1 MKFSTSR
8 PKGRSLPS
16 TRAQAEGLKV
26 HPEQRFHGPFM
37 TGQRA
42 AKRVNF
48 YGYRRPDGKV
58 GVRNHVIVLPSVACS
73 VEVANAIA
81 RGVKGVISVPHQ
93 HGCAQLPFD
102 AEQTEKTLVGVGK
115 NPNVAAVLVVGL
127 GCEVLDAP
135 TIARK
140 IAESGKPVKSLVIQE
155 EGGSPKTIKAG
166 IRIARE
172 MMAFAQ
178 RLKRKKVDI
187 DSLIL
192 GVECGGS
199 DACSGL
205 SANPALGVTSDR
217 LVEEGGTIILSETT
231 ESIGAEHIL
240 ARRAVN
246 SKVRKKILEIAKR
259 TEMRALNL
267 GLDIGKA
274 NPAPGNYEG
283 GITTL
288 EEKSLG
294 CVMKGGTGR
303 IMEVLEYSEAP
314 TSKGLV
320 LMDTPGHDAESVTGL
335 IAGGTQIIAFTTGRG
350 TPLGSPIAPVIKI
363 ATNDSLY
370 SRMKENM
377 DLNAGE
383 IITGKKSVEEMGEK
397 IFSEVLRVAS
407 GKLTKSEILGH
418 REFAINRLGPSF

>member
-1 MKFSTSR
+1 M
-8 PKGRSLPS
+8 
-16 TRAQAEGLKV
+16 
-26 HPEQRFHGPFM
+26 
-37 TGQRA
+37 
-42 AKRVNF
+42 NF
-48 YGYRRPDGKV
+48 YGYKRPDGRA
-58 GVRNHVIVLPSVACS
+58 GVRNHVIILPSVACS
-73 VEVANAIA
+73 VEVGNAIA
-81 RGVKGVISVPHQ
+81 RKVEGVIAISHP
-93 HGCAQLPFD
+93 HGCAQLSFD
-102 AEQTEKTLVGVGK
+102 AEQTERTLVGVGQ

-135 TIARK
+135 GLASK

-155 EGGSPKTIKAG
+155 VGGSPKTVKEG
-166 IRIARE
+166 IRIVKE
-172 MMAFAQ
+172 MMANAS
-178 RLKRKKVDI
+178 RLKKEKVGV
-187 DSLIL
+187 DSLLL

-205 SANPALGVTSDR
+205 SANPALGVASDLFVR
-217 LVEEGGTIILSETT
+217 EGGTVILSETT

-246 SKVRKKILEIAKR
+246 RDVRKRILEVVKR
-259 TEMRALNL
+259 TEMRALSL

-294 CVMKGGTGR
+294 CVMKGGSGKV
-303 IMEVLEYSEAP
+303 MEVLEYAEVP
-314 TSKGLV
+314 TERGLV

-350 TPLGSPIAPVIKI
+350 NPMGTPITPVIKI
-363 ATNDSLY
+363 ATNSQMY
-370 SRMKENM
+370 SRMKDNM

-383 IITGKKSVEEMGEK
+383 VITGKKSVEEMGER
-397 IFSEVLRVAS
+397 IFKEVLKVAS
-407 GKLTKSEILGH
+407 GKLTKNEILGH
-418 REFAINRLGPSF
+418 REFAINRIGPSF

>member
-1 MKFSTSR
+1 VKF
-8 PKGRSLPS
+8 
-16 TRAQAEGLKV
+16 
-26 HPEQRFHGPFM
+26 
-37 TGQRA
+37 
-42 AKRVNF
+42 N
-48 YGYRRPDGKV
+48 GYRRPDGRI
-58 GVRNHVIVLPSVACS
+58 GIRNQVIILPSVACS
-73 VEVANAIA
+73 VEVGNAIV
-81 RGVKGVISVPHQ
+81 RKVKGVIAISHP
-93 HGCAQLPFD
+93 HGCAELPFD
-102 AEQTEKTLVGVGK
+102 AEQTLRTLAGVGK

-127 GCEVLDAP
+127 GCEVVDAP
-135 TIARK
+135 LVASR
-140 IAESGKPVKSLVIQE
+140 IAESGKPVKSLVIQDV
-155 EGGSPKTIKAG
+155 GGSLKTVREGVKIIK
-166 IRIARE
+166 E
-172 MMAFAQ
+172 MLAYAS
-178 RLKRKKVDI
+178 RLKKERVGL

-205 SANPALGVTSDR
+205 SANPALGVTSD
-217 LVEEGGTIILSETT
+217 LFIEEGGTIILSETT

-246 SKVRKKILEIAKR
+246 QRVRQKILEIVKR

-294 CVMKGGTGR
+294 CVMKGGSGKV
-303 IMEVLEYSEAP
+303 MEVLEYAETP
-314 TSKGLV
+314 TRKGLV

-350 TPLGSPIAPVIKI
+350 NPMGSAVAPVIKI
-363 ATNDSLY
+363 ATNSFMY
-370 SRMKENM
+370 SRMKDNM
-377 DLNAGE
+377 DIDAGE
-383 IITGKKSVEEMGEK
+383 IITGKRSIEEMGER
-397 IFSEVLRVAS
+397 IFKEVLKVAN
-407 GKLTKSEILGH
+407 GKLTKNEILGH

>member
-1 MKFSTSR
+1 VKF
-8 PKGRSLPS
+8 
-16 TRAQAEGLKV
+16 
-26 HPEQRFHGPFM
+26 
-37 TGQRA
+37 
-42 AKRVNF
+42 N
-48 YGYRRPDGKV
+48 GYRRPDGRI
-58 GVRNHVIVLPSVACS
+58 GIRNHVIILPSVACS
-73 VEVANAIA
+73 VEVGNAIA
-81 RGVKGVISVPHQ
+81 RKVKGVIAISHP
-93 HGCAQLPFD
+93 HGCAELPFD
-102 AEQTEKTLVGVGK
+102 AEQTLRTLAGVGK

-127 GCEVLDAP
+127 GCEVVDAP
-135 TIARK
+135 LVASK
-140 IAESGKPVKSLVIQE
+140 IAESGKPVKSLVIQDV
-155 EGGSPKTIKAG
+155 GGSPKTVREGVKIIK
-166 IRIARE
+166 E
-172 MMAFAQ
+172 MLAYAS
-178 RLKRKKVDI
+178 RLKRERVGL

-205 SANPALGVTSDR
+205 SANPALGVTSD
-217 LVEEGGTIILSETT
+217 LFIEEGGTIILSETT

-246 SKVRKKILEIAKR
+246 KEVREKILEIVRR

-294 CVMKGGTGR
+294 CVMKGGGGKV
-303 IMEVLEYSEAP
+303 MEVLEYAEAP
-314 TSKGLV
+314 TKKGLV

-350 TPLGSPIAPVIKI
+350 NPMGSAVAPVIKI
-363 ATNDSLY
+363 ATNSFMY
-370 SRMKENM
+370 SRMKDNM
-377 DLNAGE
+377 DIDAGE
-383 IITGKKSVEEMGEK
+383 IITGKRSIEEMGER
-397 IFSEVLRVAS
+397 IFKEVLKVAN
-407 GKLTKSEILGH
+407 GKLTKNEILGH

>member
-1 MKFSTSR
+1 MKF
-8 PKGRSLPS
+8 
-16 TRAQAEGLKV
+16 
-26 HPEQRFHGPFM
+26 
-37 TGQRA
+37 
-42 AKRVNF
+42 N
-48 YGYRRPDGKV
+48 GYRRPDGRI
-58 GVRNHVIVLPSVACS
+58 GIRNHVIILPSVACS
-73 VEVANAIA
+73 VEVGNAIA
-81 RGVKGVISVPHQ
+81 QKVKGVIAISHP
-93 HGCAQLPFD
+93 HGCAELPFD
-102 AEQTEKTLVGVGK
+102 AEQTLRTLAGVGK

-127 GCEVLDAP
+127 GCEVVDAP
-135 TIARK
+135 LVASK
-140 IAESGKPVKSLVIQE
+140 ISESGKPVKSLVIQDV
-155 EGGSPKTIKAG
+155 GGSPKTVREGVKIIK
-166 IRIARE
+166 E
-172 MMAFAQ
+172 MLAYAS
-178 RLKRKKVDI
+178 RLKKERVDL

-205 SANPALGVTSDR
+205 SANPALGVTSD
-217 LVEEGGTIILSETT
+217 LFIEEGGTIILSETT

-246 SKVRKKILEIAKR
+246 KEVREKILEIVRR

-294 CVMKGGTGR
+294 CVMKGGGGKV
-303 IMEVLEYSEAP
+303 MEVLEYAEAP
-314 TSKGLV
+314 TKKGLV

-350 TPLGSPIAPVIKI
+350 NPMGSAVAPVIKI
-363 ATNDSLY
+363 ATNSFMY
-370 SRMKENM
+370 SRMKDNM
-377 DLNAGE
+377 DIDAGE
-383 IITGKKSVEEMGEK
+383 IITGKRSIEEMGER
-397 IFSEVLRVAS
+397 IFKEVLKVAN
-407 GKLTKSEILGH
+407 GKLTKNEILGH

>member
-1 MKFSTSR
+1 MKF
-8 PKGRSLPS
+8 
-16 TRAQAEGLKV
+16 
-26 HPEQRFHGPFM
+26 
-37 TGQRA
+37 
-42 AKRVNF
+42 N
-48 YGYRRPDGKV
+48 GYRRPDGRI
-58 GVRNHVIVLPSVACS
+58 GIRNQVMILPSVACS
-73 VEVANAIA
+73 VEVGNAIA
-81 RGVKGVISVPHQ
+81 QKVKGVIAISHP
-93 HGCAQLPFD
+93 HGCAELPFD
-102 AEQTEKTLVGVGK
+102 AEQTLRTLAGVGK

-127 GCEVLDAP
+127 GCEVVDAP
-135 TIARK
+135 LVASR
-140 IAESGKPVKSLVIQE
+140 IAESGKPVKSLVIQDV
-155 EGGSPKTIKAG
+155 GGSLKTVREGVKIIK
-166 IRIARE
+166 E
-172 MMAFAQ
+172 MLAYAS
-178 RLKRKKVDI
+178 RLKKERVGL

-205 SANPALGVTSDR
+205 SANPALGVTSD
-217 LVEEGGTIILSETT
+217 LFIEEGGTVILSETT

-246 SKVRKKILEIAKR
+246 QRVRQKILEIVKR

-294 CVMKGGTGR
+294 CVMKGGSGKV
-303 IMEVLEYSEAP
+303 MEVLEYAETP
-314 TSKGLV
+314 TKKGLV

-350 TPLGSPIAPVIKI
+350 NPMGSAVAPVIKI
-363 ATNDSLY
+363 ATNSFMY
-370 SRMKENM
+370 SRMKDNM
-377 DLNAGE
+377 DIDAGE
-383 IITGKKSVEEMGEK
+383 IITGKRSIEEMGER
-397 IFSEVLRVAS
+397 IFKEVVKVAN
-407 GKLTKSEILGH
+407 GKLTKNEILGH

>member
-1 MKFSTSR
+1 M
-8 PKGRSLPS
+8 
-16 TRAQAEGLKV
+16 
-26 HPEQRFHGPFM
+26 
-37 TGQRA
+37 
-42 AKRVNF
+42 
-48 YGYRRPDGKV
+48 
-58 GVRNHVIVLPSVACS
+58 ILPSVACS
-73 VEVANAIA
+73 VEVGNAIA
-81 RGVKGVISVPHQ
+81 QKVKGVIAISHP
-93 HGCAQLPFD
+93 HGCAELPFD
-102 AEQTEKTLVGVGK
+102 AEQTLRTLAGVGK

-127 GCEVLDAP
+127 GCEVVDAP
-135 TIARK
+135 LVASM
-140 IAESGKPVKSLVIQE
+140 IAESGKPVKSLVIQDV
-155 EGGSPKTIKAG
+155 GGSLKTVREGVKIIK
-166 IRIARE
+166 E
-172 MMAFAQ
+172 MLAYASH
-178 RLKRKKVDI
+178 LKKERVGL

-205 SANPALGVTSDR
+205 SANPALGVTSD
-217 LVEEGGTIILSETT
+217 LFIEEGGTIILSETT

-246 SKVRKKILEIAKR
+246 QRVRQKILEIVKR

-294 CVMKGGTGR
+294 CVMKGGSGKV
-303 IMEVLEYSEAP
+303 MEVLEYAETP
-314 TSKGLV
+314 TRKGLV

-350 TPLGSPIAPVIKI
+350 NPMGSAVAPVIKI
-363 ATNDSLY
+363 ATNSFMY
-370 SRMKENM
+370 SRMKDNM
-377 DLNAGE
+377 DIDAGE
-383 IITGKKSVEEMGEK
+383 IITGKRSIEEMGER
-397 IFSEVLRVAS
+397 IFKEVLKVAN
-407 GKLTKSEILGH
+407 GKLTKNEILGH